1 MAAAIRSILLSAGS
15 DSIVHGMNVRFAQTA
30 VCCAVLITSVGCHIR
45 PRQGPPGTIG
55 NQRERAV
62 IHDPFPSN
70 DLGPPIVGGRPLGF
84 DLPLAEPTSIQ
95 SSPWASRNSRGGAF
109 QQSFGF

>member
-1 MAAAIRSILLSAGS
+1 M
-15 DSIVHGMNVRFAQTA
+15 T
-30 VCCAVLITSVGCHIR
+30 VGCNAR
-45 PRQGPPGTIG
+45 LRQGPPGTIG

-84 DLPLAEPTSIQ
+84 ETPQAEPVSIQ
-95 SSPWASRNSRGGAF
+95 GSPWANRSRRGGRF
-109 QQSFGF
+109 QRPYGF

>member
-1 MAAAIRSILLSAGS
+1 
-15 DSIVHGMNVRFAQTA
+15 MNVRLFQA
-30 VCCAVLITSVGCHIR
+30 VMCCAVLITCVGCHIGL
-45 PRQGPPGTIG
+45 RQGPPGTIG

-84 DLPLAEPTSIQ
+84 DLPQSEPTSIQ
-95 SSPWASRNSRGGAF
+95 GSPWANRSRRGGLF
-109 QQSFGF
+109 QPTYGF